1 MAIDSSLWTNIIEVI
16 ESKLEGEI
24 SLKTLDMLN
33 QIRCHVQLNGK
44 KLKLERPFKKNMPI
58 HLSEDPES
66 SPFLSEVEE
75 NLRELK
81 LWEP

>member
-1 MAIDSSLWTNIIEVI
+1 
-16 ESKLEGEI
+16 
-24 SLKTLDMLN
+24 
-33 QIRCHVQLNGK
+33 
-44 KLKLERPFKKNMPI
+44 MPI